1 MKTFLWDHIFLQ
13 HIEKILKQKSL
24 EIQLWETKL
33 AQQAMQGAE
42 DKQKD
47 LTEKRNVRTRYYF
60 VVCHMSRQIFLLEVF
75 CLKRFWTVEYCDLSD
90 LKCLEIRI

>member
-1 MKTFLWDHIFLQ
+1 MKRIRVDISTFQ

-42 DKQKD
+42 DRQKD
-47 LTEKRNVRTRYYF
+47 LTEKRNV
-60 VVCHMSRQIFLLEVF
+60 SSNLLYR
-75 CLKRFWTVEYCDLSD
+75 RF
-90 LKCLEIRI
+90 

>member
-1 MKTFLWDHIFLQ
+1 MYISIQLGFRSSASGIFYHQSHTVVTLQ

-42 DKQKD
+42 DRQKD
-47 LTEKRNVRTRYYF
+47 LTEKRNVSYLLFSSTPTSISF
-60 VVCHMSRQIFLLEVF
+60 GFIIFRLHQ
-75 CLKRFWTVEYCDLSD
+75 KST
-90 LKCLEIRI
+90 I